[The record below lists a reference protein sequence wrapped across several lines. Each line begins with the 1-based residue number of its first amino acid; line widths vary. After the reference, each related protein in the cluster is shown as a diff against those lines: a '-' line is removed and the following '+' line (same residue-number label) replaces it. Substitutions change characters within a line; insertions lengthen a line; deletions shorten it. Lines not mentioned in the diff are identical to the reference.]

1 MKRDTQERNIIQAIG
16 TVAHN
21 RRFTAGEL
29 AEYCGVPR
37 EWARSVIRKWEH
49 DGLLECDDDKE
60 EQRPRTFFPTP
71 AGWAIIEA
79 ACE

>member
-1 MKRDTQERNIIQAIG
+1 VTDEHNIVQAMG

-21 RRFTAGEL
+21 RRFTSAEL
-29 AEYCGVPR
+29 ASYAGVPP
-37 EWARSVIRKWEH
+37 EMARAVIRKWKK
-49 DGLLECDDDKE
+49 DGLLEYCLGH
-60 EQRPRTFFPTP
+60 QGGGPFTYFPTP